1 MDALTAQSIRGLRS
15 RLESFRPRGLVPA
28 LMAEFRLD
36 APDEERRPLAAF
48 EGALHSGSLYQM
60 GDGAKASR
68 TTWLVGDPALIREFR
83 DFCTDAARA
92 ALPAIHA
99 AGYAVGLGAPN
110 PQESWLWAMFEL
122 AALRLPGTY
131 LRLADNDVLRACA
144 PEITI
149 TESMLRSID
158 SGDPLFPFAAAAGQT
173 RYWRLAS
180 AVEASVAAL
189 DIAQLGP
196 ETGAVAPRPQP
207 VTTINVRRR
216 STRKIDVDGA
226 LGKLETKLRKE
237 LIRELGSEPA
247 ADAALVD
254 RLYSLSAESLVP
266 MLRGVGC
273 KTSAKTIYRPGN
285 SQKYESWV
293 RYRRPG
299 AAATTHADVG
309 PAHSASELDGQDSD
323 EDGGGD
329 PTCRL
334 ESGRRP
340 RASDAAEDAVYSG
353 HLSRR
358 TGGRGIARIGKT
370 AAEKAAED
378 AADRFAREAG
388 VDLPPAE

>member
-15 RLESFRPRGLVPA
+15 RLEASRPRGLVPA

-36 APDEERRPLAAF
+36 APDEDRQPLAGF
-48 EGALHSGSLYQM
+48 EPKWQSVSRCRLPNGADVGRAVWLG
-60 GDGAKASR
+60 GDSE
-68 TTWLVGDPALIREFR
+68 EFR
-83 DFCTDAARA
+83 NFCTDAARA
-92 ALPAIHA
+92 ALPTIRA

-110 PQESWLWAMFEL
+110 PRESWLWAMFEL

-149 TESMLRSID
+149 TETVLRSID
-158 SGDPLFPFAAAAGQT
+158 SGDPLFPLAAAAGQT

-180 AVEASVAAL
+180 AVEASVAVL
-189 DIAQLGP
+189 DLAESVMPSPAPPTPPPPQLVAAT
-196 ETGAVAPRPQP
+196 TG
-207 VTTINVRRR
+207 RRR
-216 STRKIDVDGA
+216 STRSTAKIDVDGP
-226 LGKLETKLRKE
+226 LGKLETKMRRE
-237 LIRELGSEPA
+237 LVKELGSEA
-247 ADAALVD
+247 AAGVALGE
-254 RLYSLSAESLVP
+254 RLYSLSAEELAP
-266 MLRGVGC
+266 MLKRVGC
-273 KTSAKTIYRPGN
+273 KTSGKTIRRN
-285 SQKYESWV
+285 SEKYDSWES
-293 RYRRPG
+293 YRRPS
-299 AAATTHADVG
+299 AAAAVDVDVG
-309 PAHSASELDGQDSD
+309 PAYSASRLDGEDSA
-323 EDGGGD
+323 EDGGED
-329 PTCRL
+329 SPPHL

-378 AADRFAREAG
+378 EADRFAREAG